1 MHVKT
6 NQKCH
11 FLKKETPKSRL
22 DTTQFIRYVKK
33 QNQMETI
40 VFVAFPA
47 HPTTDPGIVHSPKPT
62 KNHTLELTLKND
74 NLKPGRNEQAA
85 KNRPQINE

>member
-1 MHVKT
+1 
-6 NQKCH
+6 
-11 FLKKETPKSRL
+11 
-22 DTTQFIRYVKK
+22 
-33 QNQMETI
+33 METI